1 MCLLLLLLPFACW
14 PWQVFRNERDGRSL
28 LQAKMK
34 SSPQHVV
41 VSMLVVVAAVAVAV
55 GIDGREI
62 PVPLSI
68 MGVASLSALPS
79 TAL

>member
-1 MCLLLLLLPFACW
+1 M
-14 PWQVFRNERDGRSL
+14 FRNERDGRSL

-68 MGVASLSALPS
+68 MGVAALPALPS

>member
-1 MCLLLLLLPFACW
+1 M
-14 PWQVFRNERDGRSL
+14 FRNERDGRSL

-41 VSMLVVVAAVAVAV
+41 GSMLVVVAAVAV

-68 MGVASLSALPS
+68 MGVASQPALPS

>member
-1 MCLLLLLLPFACW
+1 
-14 PWQVFRNERDGRSL
+14 
-28 LQAKMK
+28 
-34 SSPQHVV
+34 
-41 VSMLVVVAAVAVAV
+41 MLVVVAAVAVAVAV

-68 MGVASLSALPS
+68 MGVAALPALPS